1 MKKPY
6 NEKIAALAVLST
18 VLIGIV
24 AGCAPRSARYSDLY
38 ARLREEPDVLDLSA
52 LTGRRIVIDP
62 GHGGHF
68 EGAIGADSLTEA
80 DVNLG
85 VALYL
90 WGLLNEA
97 GAVVAMTRS
106 TDRDFL
112 PEESTELDDDL
123 ARRIQI
129 ANEFDPDVFISI
141 HHNANLPVDRE
152 LNKIEVYYRGDDPDA
167 SLDLARDIRLHL
179 ARNLGI
185 TETDIKPGNYY
196 VLRNSKARASVLGEA
211 SYISH
216 PVVEERLKLAN
227 KQRIEAESYFLGLVT
242 YFSRGAPTI
251 ERLAPAGDTLEAPAE
266 IVFSV
271 ERGGNVPLDISS
283 AKITIGDRE
292 VTPLFEPSSGTLRCA
307 MDADARNGAYIFRAG
322 MRSTK
327 GGASAAACTLM
338 LSRPARYILP
348 LPLVRDSGGT
358 AACRLKI
365 LDELGQPVAD
375 GLKVAATS
383 LPGARS
389 FHGTSLGGTFAF
401 EVPRDI
407 AGGRFIV
414 ETTGL
419 RDTISFDPAAAEA
432 SLPLIAVD
440 KDSGKGIPF
449 PQANCREQGTIRGNT
464 RGFLQVP
471 HGWLG
476 EKLIVSAEGYRPARF
491 VTAEEERD
499 EAIEHIVP
507 LAPILGG
514 ILKGKRIGIDPAGGG
529 SDHAGIGPNKIRGA
543 SINLDVAKRLSDMLV
558 RAGATALLTRTG
570 EETIGP
576 EERVYR
582 INSYGSELAIGI
594 HHGTAGD
601 KAACRILSYPGSARG
616 GDLAAELSSALR
628 ELPPCTEYA
637 VSESVTTFLQQ
648 TSCPACEIHS
658 GSVHD
663 SSSESILSH
672 PLYVHLAAER
682 ILSAILRHFGE
693 NAETWPAYTIRV
705 ERSGQPVEGASV
717 CIDQTV
723 NIVTDSKG
731 LARFTCIDPGTHS
744 VTIDVPGEAW
754 REILFID
761 IGDRES
767 EIFTIHL
774 MP

>member
-6 NEKIAALAVLST
+6 YVRISILAGLVA
-18 VLIGIV
+18 VVIGIV

-38 ARLREEPDVLDLSA
+38 ARLREEPEALDLSV
-52 LTGRRIVIDP
+52 LVGRRIVIDP
-62 GHGGHF
+62 GHGGCF

-97 GAVVAMTRS
+97 GAYVAMTRS
-106 TDRDFL
+106 KDRDFL
-112 PEESTELDDDL
+112 PEESMEPRDDL
-123 ARRIQI
+123 ERRMEV

-141 HHNANLPVDRE
+141 HHNANFMVDRD
-152 LNKIEVYYRGDDPDA
+152 LNRIEVYYRGDDPEA
-167 SLDLARDIRLHL
+167 SLELARDIRLHL

-185 TETDIKPGNYY
+185 TETEIKPGNYY

-251 ERLAPAGDTLEAPAE
+251 ERLAPAGDTLEAPTE

-283 AKITIGDRE
+283 AKITIGERE
-292 VTPLFEPSSGTLRCA
+292 ATPLYEPSSGTLRCT
-307 MDADARNGAYIFRAG
+307 MDADARNGAYIIRAC

-327 GGASAAACTLM
+327 GGASTAACTLFIT
-338 LSRPARYILP
+338 RPARYILP
-348 LPLVRDSGGT
+348 LPLILDSGGAT
-358 AACRLKI
+358 ACRIKI

-375 GLKVAATS
+375 GLDVTATS
-383 LPGARS
+383 LAGARS
-389 FHGTSLGGTFAF
+389 FHGKSLGGIFTFEA
-401 EVPRDI
+401 PRNI
-407 AGGRFIV
+407 AVGRFFV

-419 RDTISFDPAAAEA
+419 RDTIGFDPAAAEA
-432 SLPLIAVD
+432 SLPLIAVNT
-440 KDSGKGIPF
+440 DSGKGIPF
-449 PQANCREQGTIRGNT
+449 PQANSGEHGAIRGNA
-464 RGFLQVP
+464 RGFMQVP
-471 HGWLG
+471 HEWRG
-476 EKLIVSAEGYRPARF
+476 EQVIVTAEGYRPARF
-491 VTAEEERD
+491 ATAEERD
-499 EAIEHIVP
+499 EATEHIVP

-514 ILKGKRIGIDPAGGG
+514 ILMGKRIGIDPAGGG
-529 SDHAGIGPNKIRGA
+529 SDHAGTGPNKIRGA
-543 SINLDVAKRLSDMLV
+543 SINLDVAKRLSDMLA
-558 RAGATALLTRTG
+558 RAGAIVLLTRTG

-582 INSYGSELAIGI
+582 INSFGAELAIGI
-594 HHGTAGD
+594 HHGAAGD
-601 KAACRILSYPGSARG
+601 ETACRILSYPGSARG
-616 GDLAAELSSALR
+616 GALAAELASALR

-648 TSCPACEIHS
+648 TSCPACEIHA
-658 GSVHD
+658 GSVHE
-663 SSSESILSH
+663 SSSESVLSH

-693 NAETWPAYTIRV
+693 KAKTWTSYKIRV

-723 NIVTDSKG
+723 NMVTDSNG
-731 LARFTCIDPGTHS
+731 ISWFTCIDPGAHS
-744 VTIDVPGEAW
+744 VTIDVPGEAR
-754 REILFID
+754 REMLFIE
-761 IGDRES
+761 IGDREADV
-767 EIFTIHL
+767 FTIHL
-774 MP
+774 AP

>member
-6 NEKIAALAVLST
+6 NKNIAVLAALSALV
-18 VLIGIV
+18 IGIV
-24 AGCAPRSARYSDLY
+24 VGCAPRSARYNDLY
-38 ARLREEPDVLDLSA
+38 ARLREEPGELDMNILV
-52 LTGRRIVIDP
+52 GRRIVIDP

-68 EGAIGADSLTEA
+68 EGAIGADSLSEA

-97 GAVVAMTRS
+97 GAEVLMTRS
-106 TDRDFL
+106 MDRDFL
-112 PEESTELDDDL
+112 PEESTELGDDL
-123 ARRIQI
+123 ARRMQA
-129 ANEFDPDVFISI
+129 ANKFDPDVFISI
-141 HHNANLPVDRE
+141 HHNAHLPVDRE

-185 TETDIKPGNYY
+185 METELKPGNYY
-196 VLRNSKARASVLGEA
+196 VLRNSEARASILGEA

-216 PVVEERLKLAN
+216 PIVEQRLKLAN

-242 YFSRGAPTI
+242 YFSRGVPTI
-251 ERLAPAGDTLEAPAE
+251 ERLAPAGDTLEAPGE

-271 ERGGNVPLDISS
+271 ERGGNIPLDISS
-283 AKITIGDRE
+283 AKITIGERR
-292 VTPLFEPSSGTLRCA
+292 VTPLFEPSNGTLRCS
-307 MDADARNGAYIFRAG
+307 MNPDTPNGTYIVRAS

-327 GGASAAACTLM
+327 GGASAAACTL
-338 LSRPARYILP
+338 LITRPARYILP
-348 LPLVRDSGGT
+348 LPLIRDSGG

-375 GLKVAATS
+375 GLNIAATS
-383 LPGARS
+383 LSVARS
-389 FHGTSLGGTFAF
+389 FQGKTLSGIFTFEA
-401 EVPRDI
+401 PRDI

-414 ETTGL
+414 TTTGL
-419 RDTISFDPAAAEA
+419 RDTISFDPAAAQA

-440 KDSGKGIPF
+440 SDSGKGIRF
-449 PQANCREQGTIRGNT
+449 PQANCRKHGTIRGNT

-471 HGWLG
+471 LEWRG
-476 EKLIVSAEGYRPARF
+476 EQLIVTAEGYRPARF
-491 VTAEEERD
+491 VTAAEDESEETS
-499 EAIEHIVP
+499 EHIVP

-514 ILKGKRIGIDPAGGG
+514 ILRGRRIGIDPAGGG
-529 SDHAGIGPNKIRGA
+529 SNHAGIGPNKLRGA

-558 RAGATALLTRTG
+558 RSGATVLLTRTG

-582 INSYGSELAIGI
+582 INSFGAELAIGI
-594 HHGTAGD
+594 HHGAAED
-601 KAACRILSYPGSARG
+601 KAACRILSYPGSAVG
-616 GDLAAELSSALR
+616 GALAVELSSVLS

-637 VSESVTTFLQQ
+637 VGESVTTFLQQ
-648 TSCPACEIHS
+648 TNCPACEIHA
-658 GSVHD
+658 GSVNE

-672 PLYVHLAAER
+672 PLYIHLAAER

-693 NAETWPAYTIRV
+693 NAKTWPAYTIRV
-705 ERSGQPVEGASV
+705 ERSGQLVEGASV

-723 NIVTDSKG
+723 NMVTDSNG
-731 LARFTCIDPGTHS
+731 LAWFTCIDPGTHS
-744 VTIDVPGEAW
+744 VTIDVPGEAR

-761 IGDRES
+761 IGGRES
-767 EIFTIHL
+767 DILTIHL
-774 MP
+774 P